1 MTTEQM
7 NYKIQEFKN
16 ITQEMLEIYSRKN
29 VDYDDAF
36 TKSLEEDGL
45 LVAKIRLGDKYK
57 RFSALI
63 KQENL
68 VKDESIEDTL
78 LDMASY
84 AIMTVMFNRN
94 KNI

>member
-16 ITQEMLEIYSRKN
+16 ITQEMLDIYSRKN
-29 VDYDDAF
+29 ADYDDAF

-84 AIMTVMFNRN
+84 AIMTIMFNRN

>member
-1 MTTEQM
+1 MSI
-7 NYKIQEFKN
+7 NPSDHKKDVNWFKFAKS
-16 ITQEMLEIYSRKN
+16 TWY
-29 VDYDDAF
+29 AF

-94 KNI
+94 K

>member
-16 ITQEMLEIYSRKN
+16 ITQEMLDIYSRKN

-94 KNI
+94 KKI

>member
-16 ITQEMLEIYSRKN
+16 ITQEMLETYSRKN

-84 AIMTVMFNRN
+84 AIMTIMFNRS

>member
-1 MTTEQM
+1 MTTEQI

-16 ITQEMLEIYSRKN
+16 ITQEMLETYSKKN
-29 VDYDDAF
+29 TDYDDAF

-45 LVAKIRLGDKYK
+45 LVAKIRLGDKYR

-63 KQENL
+63 KQENQ

>member
-16 ITQEMLEIYSRKN
+16 ITQEMLETYSRKN

-68 VKDESIEDTL
+68 VKNESIEDTL

-94 KNI
+94 K

>member
-16 ITQEMLEIYSRKN
+16 ITQEMLETYSRKN

-36 TKSLEEDGL
+36 TKSLKEDGL

>member
-16 ITQEMLEIYSRKN
+16 ITQEMLETYSRKN
-29 VDYDDAF
+29 ADYDDAF

-94 KNI
+94 K

>member
-16 ITQEMLEIYSRKN
+16 ITQEMLDIYSRKN

-68 VKDESIEDTL
+68 VEDESIEDTL

-84 AIMTVMFNRN
+84 AIMTIMFNRN

>member
-36 TKSLEEDGL
+36 TKSLGEDGL

-94 KNI
+94 K

>member
-16 ITQEMLEIYSRKN
+16 ITQEMLETYSKKN

>member
-16 ITQEMLEIYSRKN
+16 ITQEMLETYSRKN

-45 LVAKIRLGDKYK
+45 LIAKIRLGDKYK

-94 KNI
+94 K

>member
-16 ITQEMLEIYSRKN
+16 ITQEMLDIYSRKN

-68 VKDESIEDTL
+68 VKDESIEYTL

-94 KNI
+94 K

>member
-16 ITQEMLEIYSRKN
+16 ITQEMLETYSRKN
-29 VDYDDAF
+29 ADYDDAF

>member
-16 ITQEMLEIYSRKN
+16 ITQEMLETYSRKN

-36 TKSLEEDGL
+36 TKALEEYGL

-94 KNI
+94 KDI

>member
-16 ITQEMLEIYSRKN
+16 ITQEMLETYSRKN
-29 VDYDDAF
+29 IDYDDAF

-68 VKDESIEDTL
+68 VKDENIEDTL

>member
-1 MTTEQM
+1 MTAEQM

-16 ITQEMLEIYSRKN
+16 ITQEMLDIYSRKN

-94 KNI
+94 KDI

>member
-1 MTTEQM
+1 MTAEQM

-16 ITQEMLEIYSRKN
+16 ITQEMLETYSRKN

>member
-1 MTTEQM
+1 MKTEQM
-7 NYKIQEFKN
+7 NYKIKEFKN
-16 ITQEMLEIYSRKN
+16 ITQEMLETYSRKN